1 MNILKSKIKLLR
13 DRIMLGFF
21 PLAFA
26 TNVCAQAG
34 ASAATSGAEAD
45 GEETDAHVGHEEVDE
60 LQTLP
65 NVILMMTDDQGWGDF
80 GVHGNSVIETPNLDA
95 MSKRSVSWESFYVSP
110 VCTPT
115 RASVMTGR
123 YNQRT
128 KALDTYLGRAMMAS
142 DEVTI
147 AEALNGAGY
156 ATGIFGKWHL
166 GDNYPMR
173 PSDQGF
179 EYSLV
184 HRGGGLG
191 QPSDPIANNGRYTD
205 PILFRNNEE
214 VQTKGYCTDIYFDEA
229 IDFITRS
236 SEYQRPFFAY
246 IATNAP
252 HAPFHDVPAELLEY
266 YQKKDFSSV
275 MKGDDAKELDKV
287 QRIAA
292 MITNVD
298 ENVGKL
304 FKVLEEKKLLE
315 NTLVIYLNDN
325 GPNTGRFNGVFKG
338 QKADVYEGGVRS
350 PLWIHWPSKL
360 KGGTKITSNNA
371 AHIDIM
377 PTIMEACDMGT
388 PDAFKFDGRSL
399 FGKVLDPDLEMEA
412 RPIVIQ
418 CHRGATM
425 VKNRHFMVRDGKWKL
440 VCDSGFGSTTI
451 KEELP
456 FELYDMSADPGET
469 KDVAGEN
476 AAEVLRLTGIYNKWF
491 DDVSETRVRDK
502 GTPYI
507 LVDRAKENPVVL
519 TWQDRI
525 SKGWGIKDQG
535 FWKLFFQSE
544 AMVDVRVLAVPERYK
559 QDLKGYT
566 VVLQVG
572 KTEYKSEPVGG
583 QQLAVFQSVVVPK
596 GKTQVQAKYVSA
608 DGAIEVP
615 AYQLRV
621 MHR

>member
-1 MNILKSKIKLLR
+1 MLMRSRIILGLC
-13 DRIMLGFF
+13 
-21 PLAFA
+21 PLACFSP
-26 TNVCAQAG
+26 VSAQ
-34 ASAATSGAEAD
+34 TEPAEEA
-45 GEETDAHVGHEEVDE
+45 EIAHEGNKEVDE
-60 LQTLP
+60 LQNMP

-80 GVHGNSVIETPNLDA
+80 GVHGNKVIETPHLDA

-142 DEVTI
+142 DEITI
-147 AEALNGAGY
+147 ADTLYGAGY

-191 QPSDPIANNGRYTD
+191 QPSDPLANNARYTD

-229 IDFITRS
+229 IEFITKS
-236 SEYQRPFFAY
+236 AEYQRPFFAY

-252 HAPFHDVPAELLEY
+252 HAPFHDVPTELLEH
-266 YQKKDFSSV
+266 YQKKDFSSIL
-275 MKGDDAKELDKV
+275 KGGDPKELDKI
-287 QRIAA
+287 QRVAA

-298 ENVGKL
+298 QNVGKL
-304 FKVLEEKKLLE
+304 FKVLEDKKLLD

-325 GPNTGRFNGVFKG
+325 GPNTARYTGEFKG

-350 PLWIHWPSKL
+350 PLWMLWPSKL
-360 KGGTKITSNNA
+360 KAGTKITSNNA

-377 PTIMEACDMGT
+377 PTIMAACDMGT

-399 FGKVLDPDLEMEA
+399 FGKLLNPELEMTQ

-425 VKNRHFMVRDGKWKL
+425 VKNRHFMVRDGNWKL
-440 VCDSGFGSTTI
+440 VCDSGFGTTKI
-451 KEELP
+451 EKELP
-456 FELYDMSADPGET
+456 FELYDISTDPGET
-469 KDVAGEN
+469 KNIAGEN
-476 AAEVLRLTGIYNKWF
+476 AAEVLRLTEIYNQWF
-491 DDVSETRVRDK
+491 DDVSNTRVRDK

-507 LVDRAKENPVVL
+507 LIDREKENPVVL

-525 SKGWGIKDQG
+525 SNGWRITDHG
-535 FWKLFFQSE
+535 FWKLFFQKE
-544 AMVDVRVLAVPERYK
+544 TMVDVRVLAVPEKYK
-559 QDLKGYT
+559 QDLKGYIA
-566 VVLQVG
+566 VLQIG
-572 KTEYKSEPVGG
+572 KTEYKSEPVGA

-596 GKTQVQAKYVSA
+596 GKTTVQAKYVSP
-608 DGAIEVP
+608 DGAIEIP
-615 AYQLRV
+615 AYHLRL

>member
-1 MNILKSKIKLLR
+1 MLLG
-13 DRIMLGFF
+13 IC

-26 TNVCAQAG
+26 AIP
-34 ASAATSGAEAD
+34 ASAQTEPTPAAAE
-45 GEETDAHVGHEEVDE
+45 GNSEIAHEGDKGVDE

-65 NVILMMTDDQGWGDF
+65 NVILIMTDDQGWGDF
-80 GVHGNSVIETPNLDA
+80 GVNGNKVIETPNLDA
-95 MSKRSVSWESFYVSP
+95 MAKNSVSWESFYVSP
-110 VCTPT
+110 VCSPT
-115 RASVMTGR
+115 RASLMTGR

-128 KALDTYLGRAMMAS
+128 KCLDTYLGRSMMAT

-147 AEALNGAGY
+147 AEVLNGAGY

-191 QPSDPIANNGRYTD
+191 QPSDAIANDDRYTN

-214 VQTKGYCTDIYFDEA
+214 VQTKGYCTDVYFDEA
-229 IDFITRS
+229 IEFITKS
-236 SEYQRPFFAY
+236 AEYQRPFFAY

-252 HAPFHDVPAELLEY
+252 HGPFHDVPAELLEHY
-266 YQKKDFSSV
+266 KKKDFSSV
-275 MKGDDAKELDKV
+275 VKGDNPKELDKV

-292 MITNVD
+292 MITNTD
-298 ENVGKL
+298 QNVGKL

-315 NTLVIYLNDN
+315 NTLIIYLNDN
-325 GPNTGRFNGVFKG
+325 GPNTLRFNGVFKG
-338 QKADVYEGGVRS
+338 KKSDVYEGGVRS
-350 PLWIHWPSKL
+350 PLWMHWPSKL
-360 KGGTKITSNNA
+360 KAGTKITSNNA

-377 PTIMEACDMGT
+377 PTIMEACEMGAG
-388 PDAFKFDGRSL
+388 DAFEFDGRSL
-399 FGKVLDPDLEMEA
+399 LGKALKPDLEMKT

-425 VKNRHFMVRDGKWKL
+425 VRNRHFMVRDGNWKL
-440 VCDSGFGSTTI
+440 VCDTGFGSTTI
-451 KEELP
+451 KKELP
-456 FELYDMSADPGET
+456 FKLYDLSKDPGET

-476 AAEVLRLTGIYNKWF
+476 AEEVKRLTEIYNKWF
-491 DDVSETRVRDK
+491 DDVSRTRIRDK

-507 LVDRAKENPVVL
+507 LIDRAQENPVVL

-525 SKGWGIKDQG
+525 SKGWSVKDHG
-535 FWKLFFQSE
+535 FWKLFFQKE
-544 AMVDVRVLAVPERYK
+544 TMVDVRVMALPDKYK
-559 QDLKGYT
+559 KDLKGYI
-566 VVLQVG
+566 VVLQIG
-572 KTEYKSEPVGG
+572 KTEYKSEPVGA
-583 QQLAVFQSVVVPK
+583 QQLAIFQSVVVPK
-596 GKTQVQAKYVSA
+596 GKTTVQAKYVSA
-608 DGAIEVP
+608 DGAIEIP

>member
-1 MNILKSKIKLLR
+1 MQLSPYKIILGIC
-13 DRIMLGFF
+13 

-26 TNVCAQAG
+26 ALPVSAQTEAPIE
-34 ASAATSGAEAD
+34 AERETAEELDKRVD
-45 GEETDAHVGHEEVDE
+45 G

-65 NVILMMTDDQGWGDF
+65 NVIIIMTDDQGWGDF
-80 GVHGNSVIETPNLDA
+80 GVHGNKVIETPNLDA
-95 MSKRSVSWESFYVSP
+95 MSKRSVSWENFYVSP

-115 RASVMTGR
+115 RASLMTGR

-128 KALDTYLGRAMMAS
+128 KALDTYLGRAMMAT

-191 QPSDPIANNGRYTD
+191 QPSDPICNDSRYTN
-205 PILFRNNEE
+205 PILFRNNKE

-229 IDFITRS
+229 IKFITKS

-252 HAPFHDVPAELLEY
+252 HGPFNDVPADLLEHY
-266 YQKKDFSSV
+266 KSKDFSSIL
-275 MKGDDAKELDKV
+275 KGDNPKELDKV
-287 QRIAA
+287 QRVAA
-292 MITNVD
+292 MITNAD
-298 ENVGKL
+298 QNVGKL
-304 FKVLEEKKLLE
+304 FKMLEEKKLIG

-325 GPNTGRFNGVFKG
+325 GPNTTRFNGVFKG
-338 QKADVYEGGVRS
+338 KKADVFEGGVRS

-360 KGGTKITSNNA
+360 KAGTKITSNNA

-377 PTIMEACDMGT
+377 PTIMEACEMGT
-388 PDAFKFDGRSL
+388 PDAFEFDGRSL
-399 FGKVLDPDLEMEA
+399 LAKTLDPALEMET

-440 VCDSGFGSTTI
+440 VCDSGFDSTTI
-451 KEELP
+451 KKEIP
-456 FELYDMSADPGET
+456 FALYDLSTDPGET

-476 AAEVLRLTGIYNKWF
+476 ASEVQRLTAIYNTWY
-491 DDVSETRVRDK
+491 DDVSKTRIRDK

-507 LVDRAKENPVVL
+507 LVDRAEENPIVL

-525 SKGWGIKDQG
+525 SNGWTLKDNG
-535 FWKLFFQSE
+535 FWKVFFQNE
-544 AMVDVRVLAVPERYK
+544 TMVDVRVLAVPEKYE

-566 VVLQVG
+566 VVLQIG
-572 KTEYKSEPVGG
+572 KTEYKSEPVGA
-583 QQLAVFQSVVVPK
+583 QQIAVFQSVVVPK
-596 GKTQVQAKYVSA
+596 GKTQLQAKYVSP
-608 DGAIEVP
+608 DGDKEIP